1 MTAMLSQ
8 PPPADDA
15 DLADYLIEFL
25 VDNGLTL
32 VDAQAEVAGFAPSTL
47 RPSANYAWATTLA
60 MREANQYRRRFR
72 RLRHLTLATPM
83 LFLLAAAWYV
93 AAPLIPDLPW
103 LLGNYTIG
111 ALLLATRVAVW
122 RHQ

>member
-8 PPPADDA
+8 PPPADDEA
-15 DLADYLIEFL
+15 LADYLIEFL
-25 VDNGLTL
+25 VDNGLAL
-32 VDAQAEVAGFAPSTL
+32 DQAQAEVAGFDPFAL

-60 MREANQYRRRFR
+60 IQEANLYRRRFR
-72 RLRHLTLATPM
+72 RLRHLTLATPV

-93 AAPLIPDLPW
+93 AAPLVPDLPW
-103 LLGNYTIG
+103 LLGNYAIG
-111 ALLLATRVAVW
+111 ALLLATLLAVW